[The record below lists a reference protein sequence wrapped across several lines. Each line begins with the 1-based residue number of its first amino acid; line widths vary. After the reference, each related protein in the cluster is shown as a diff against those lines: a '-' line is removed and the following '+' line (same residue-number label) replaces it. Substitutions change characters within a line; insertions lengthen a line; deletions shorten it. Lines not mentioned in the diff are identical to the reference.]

1 MKTIDKIRELLQ
13 LSTERKFYAEARLDD
28 GRMICTEAE
37 KLEVGVEVYVMT
49 EEGTKEEIDN
59 GEYAYEDGTK
69 LLVEGGRIKQ
79 IGDAATD
86 VAEEAIEEL
95 AEEFPESSAEKAD
108 WAKTYEDLKD
118 QVKNLE
124 VAVHRIQEA
133 LGEKMEEET
142 AEEIAEEDMSAT
154 MEAMAQ
160 ITAENFSD
168 LVSRLDALEN
178 APASEGV
185 KTSPTN
191 LSTQHKSVDLSKFN
205 AVDRALLTINSH
217 R

>member
-28 GRMICTEAE
+28 GRLICTEAD
-37 KLEVGVEVYVMT
+37 KLEVGVEVYMMT

-69 LLVEGGRIKQ
+69 LLVEGGRIKL

-86 VAEEAIEEL
+86 VAEDVIEEL
-95 AEEFPESSAEKAD
+95 AEETPAEKAD
-108 WAKTYEDLKD
+108 WAKTYEELKD

-124 VAVHRIQEA
+124 VAVHRIEEA
-133 LGEKMEEET
+133 MGMKLEEET
-142 AEEIAEEDMSAT
+142 AEEIAEEDISAT

-168 LVSRLDALEN
+168 LVSRIDALEN

-191 LSTQHKSVDLSKFN
+191 LSKQHTPIDLTKLN
-205 AVDRALLTINSH
+205 GVDRALHIINSH

>member
-13 LSTERKFYAEARLDD
+13 LSTERKFYAEKRLDD

-37 KLEVGVEVYVMT
+37 TLEVGSEVFIMT
-49 EEGTKEEIDN
+49 DEGTKEEIDN
-59 GEYAYEDGTK
+59 GEYAFEDGKK
-69 LLVEGGRIKQ
+69 LLVEGGRITQ
-79 IGDAATD
+79 MGDEATD

-95 AEEFPESSAEKAD
+95 AEESPAEEAD

-133 LGEKMEEET
+133 LGEKMEDVTE
-142 AEEIAEEDMSAT
+142 EEIIEEDMSAT

-185 KTSPTN
+185 STSPTN
-191 LSTQHKSVDLSKFN
+191 LSVTHTPADLSKLN
-205 AVDRALLTINSH
+205 GVDRALHIIQSH

>member
-95 AEEFPESSAEKAD
+95 AEESPAEEAD

-191 LSTQHKSVDLSKFN
+191 LSTTHKSVDISKFN